1 MHPRD
6 YSLGTGAWLVT
17 VSHPRYNQG
26 MFGRDRS
33 RGALAVLAGALV
45 LAALSVSAPT
55 GAQDERPELRLRA
68 RPEVSFAPSEISF
81 VGLLR
86 GGPDDH
92 EDFYCLSAEWDWDD
106 GTRSESIFD
115 CEPYEPGVSE
125 IRRRFS
131 RRHTYD
137 RGGRYEVR
145 LSLKRRDDVV
155 DSVRT
160 SIVVQGGG

>member
-1 MHPRD
+1 MAGR
-6 YSLGTGAWLVT
+6 VT
-17 VSHPRYNQG
+17 
-26 MFGRDRS
+26 S
-33 RGALAVLAGALV
+33 RGARALLAAALV
-45 LAALSVSAPT
+45 LAVLRLPAAT
-55 GAQDERPELRLRA
+55 AAQDDRPELTLRA
-68 RPEVSFAPSEISF
+68 RPELAFVPAEISF
-81 VGLLR
+81 IGLLR

-131 RRHTYD
+131 RRHSYN

-145 LSLKRRDDVV
+145 LTLKRRDDVV
-155 DSVRT
+155 ETARQT
-160 SIVVQGGG
+160 IVIHGNELPGE

>member
-1 MHPRD
+1 MSERD
-6 YSLGTGAWLVT
+6 TRRT
-17 VSHPRYNQG
+17 VSA
-26 MFGRDRS
+26 F
-33 RGALAVLAGALV
+33 LAGALV
-45 LAALSVSAPT
+45 LTVMSLSAAT
-55 GAQDERPELRLRA
+55 GTQDERPDLNLRA
-68 RPEVSFAPSEISF
+68 RPEVSFAPAEISF

-106 GTRSESIFD
+106 GTKSESIFD

-131 RRHTYD
+131 RRHSYD

-145 LSLKRRDDVV
+145 LSLKLRDDVV
-155 DSVRT
+155 ESART
-160 SIVVQGGG
+160 SIVVQGGPLDSELL